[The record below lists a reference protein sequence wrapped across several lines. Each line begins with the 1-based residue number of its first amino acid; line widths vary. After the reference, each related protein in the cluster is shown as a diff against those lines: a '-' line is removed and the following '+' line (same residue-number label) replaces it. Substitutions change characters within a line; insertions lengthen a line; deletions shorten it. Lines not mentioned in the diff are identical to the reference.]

1 MPLEDNIG
9 EFKNPTKNPHV
20 IIATPGRLKDLA
32 RNNIINFG
40 KIKFFVVDECDKVM
54 GNPGMRADIQEIFV
68 KTPHNKQ
75 VMMFSATMPEDLKK
89 DCKKFLQN

>member
-1 MPLEDNIG
+1 VPLEDNIS
-9 EFKNPTKNPHV
+9 EFKSPTKNPHV

-40 KIKFFVVDECDKVM
+40 KVKINLIQIKFFVVDECDKVM

-75 VMMFSATMPEDLKK
+75 VMMFSATMP
-89 DCKKFLQN
+89 